1 MYNKFTSKL
10 EQHAPIQ
17 ERMNSSRSKLGE
29 IRTNAI
35 NHDPLKNESLCIFA
49 AGSLGRLEAG
59 AKSDFDVL
67 MVADNPA
74 KSTPKLS
81 SISRLEEFEAFASLI
96 QINQKLDFP
105 KFSGDGRFLKTY
117 ELGEMIKATGSPR
130 DDSENLFTARML
142 LLLESQPIT
151 NETLYKKGIDEVI
164 NNYYRD
170 GSGREDFRPLFLL
183 NDILRYWRTLCLN
196 YEEYRSDNDRPW
208 FKKNL
213 NLKFSRKLTVYSTVF
228 AILAGEAND
237 SDSFRKLCKLTPI
250 ERLAKALDS
259 IEDDTLLDGF
269 LETLNGYEFFL
280 RGKEKALIAE
290 QTPDRDKR
298 RYTNAAKNFDAFLH
312 KVLDSPRVDGVIR
325 KYLFI

>member
-1 MYNKFTSKL
+1 MNNSFTSKL
-10 EQHAPIQ
+10 EEHKSIQ
-17 ERMNSSRSKLGE
+17 ERMSSSRTKLGE

-35 NHDPLKNESLCIFA
+35 NHEALQNKNLCIFA

-59 AKSDFDVL
+59 SKSDFDVF
-67 MVADNPA
+67 MIANNVE
-74 KSTPKLS
+74 KIISSSS
-81 SISRLEEFEAFASLI
+81 SISKLEEYEAFASLI
-96 QINQKLDFP
+96 QINQKLEFP

-117 ELGEMIKATGSPR
+117 ELDEMIKATGSPR

-142 LLLESQPIT
+142 LLLESQPVT
-151 NETLYKKGIDEVI
+151 NDDLYRKSIDEVI

-170 GSGREDFRPLFLL
+170 GSGKEDFRPLFLL

-196 YEEYRSDNDRPW
+196 YEEYRSDINRPW

-213 NLKFSRKLTVYSTVF
+213 NLKFSRKLTIYSTVF

-237 SDSFRKLCKLTPI
+237 AESFKYLCKLTPI

-259 IEDDTLLDGF
+259 IEDIKLINGF

-280 RGKEKALIAE
+280 RGKEKALIEE
-290 QTPDRDKR
+290 QTPEREKR
-298 RYTNAAKNFDAFLH
+298 RYINAAKKFDAFLH
-312 KVLDSPRVDGVIR
+312 AVLDSPRVDGVLR